1 MNWNCS
7 QYRSEIRT
15 SASLIRFAFAPG
27 RSRGK
32 STATNAKAEGLNIKL
47 CLLAVALIVADT
59 VPVAPRN
66 VTAVSLA
73 GDAVTVCSEPL
84 VMIGGEIGNAAVL
97 EPDRSA
103 VNTNCWRSPVSV

>member
-7 QYRSEIRT
+7 QYRREMRT
-15 SASLIRFAFAPG
+15 SASLIRLEFAPG

-32 STATNAKAEGLNIKL
+32 STATKAKAFGLNTND
-47 CLLAVALIVADT
+47 CLLAVAAIVALT

-66 VTAVSLA
+66 VTAVSFA
-73 GDAVTVCSEPL
+73 GEAVTVCSEPL

-97 EPDRSA
+97 EPDRSD
-103 VNTNCWRSPVSV
+103 VSTNCCRSPVSV